1 MKILAIRFSA
11 MGDVVLTMPV
21 LKAVLHSNPELQIDI
36 LTRRSFQVFFKHI
49 LIQNI
54 ILFLF

>member
-21 LKAVLHSNPELQIDI
+21 LKAVLYSNPELQIDI
-36 LTRRSFQVFFKHI
+36 LTRRSFQVFFKLDI
-49 LIQNI
+49 
-54 ILFLF
+54 